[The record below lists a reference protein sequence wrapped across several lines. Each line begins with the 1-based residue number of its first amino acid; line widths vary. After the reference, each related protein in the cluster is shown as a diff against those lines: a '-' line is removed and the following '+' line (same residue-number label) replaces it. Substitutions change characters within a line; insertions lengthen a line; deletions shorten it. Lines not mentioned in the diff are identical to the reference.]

1 MGYLSLSLSRRF
13 PCLTSYISLSHACRL
28 QALSRLVQSPRLAA
42 LGLLFLLLFPVSGAL
57 VVRTDVFQDLHT
69 PAALVFMVGNW
80 LYQLVVIWPQR
91 GSYFEWTRRVWLLET
106 ALGLVFV
113 GIQVSPGSSHSSTLK
128 RSVGGTSQHLAAQLM
143 FLVDALILYKLRPG
157 QT

>member
-1 MGYLSLSLSRRF
+1 MF
-13 PCLTSYISLSHACRL
+13 QEWHFI
-28 QALSRLVQSPRLAA
+28 AA
-42 LGLLFLLLFPVSGAL
+42 LA
-57 VVRTDVFQDLHT
+57 
-69 PAALVFMVGNW
+69 FMVSNGI
-80 LYQLVVIWPQR
+80 YQLIVIAPLK